1 MKTLEFTDAEL
12 KEFRKIL
19 NWVIPYRLND
29 YYMKRPDEEKKTIL
43 GQVNTYMKMYN
54 KCICSIY
61 DIEDSEQAEKENDTI
76 EFSDLELN
84 ELRKLLNWVY
94 SECWNNYVVLPNK
107 EDKIQNKREANEIA
121 KMHNKFINPTYEIL
135 DEDEI
140 NRVD

>member
-19 NWVIPYRLND
+19 NWV
-29 YYMKRPDEEKKTIL
+29 
-43 GQVNTYMKMYN
+43 G
-54 KCICSIY
+54 
-61 DIEDSEQAEKENDTI
+61 
-76 EFSDLELN
+76 
-84 ELRKLLNWVY
+84 

-121 KMHNKFINPTYEIL
+121 KMYNKFINPTYEIL